1 VRGASAP
8 LVVSGA
14 PQGVEGNSVRVR
26 ASAVLDRRTV
36 GIRAPRFAIG
46 RIIGIEIDAWLQPA

>member
-1 VRGASAP
+1 VF
-8 LVVSGA
+8 SGA
-14 PQGVEGNSVRVR
+14 LQAVEGDGVRVR

-36 GIRAPRFAIG
+36 GIRVPGFVIG